1 MSAGTPNVR
10 NRHVVTAE
18 RCKHK
23 TLFGYQQHAWFTASH
38 TRSISS
44 AGAVLLVPF
53 HFRIIECNLAKLRP
67 SPHTSEAPRPETLVK
82 GCRRSSRPLTIQ
94 LHTPSNGK

>member
-44 AGAVLLVPF
+44 AGAVWLGTF
-53 HFRIIECNLAKLRP
+53 HFRTIECNLAKLWP
-67 SPHTSEAPRPETLVK
+67 SPNTSKAASPQKLVNVRHRI
-82 GCRRSSRPLTIQ
+82 CHLLSIRRQPPVHGI
-94 LHTPSNGK
+94 